1 MEQTR
6 TKNNRQLRKTRVRN
20 RIRGTA
26 TRPRLTL
33 NISNRHVSGQLID
46 DEARVTLTA
55 SSTVGQKNL
64 DVNLLE
70 RAKWVGADLAK
81 KAKKAKITHVVL
93 DRGSRKYHGRV
104 AALADA
110 VRAEGIEL

>member
-1 MEQTR
+1 M
-6 TKNNRQLRKTRVRN
+6 RN

-26 TRPRLTL
+26 SRPRLTL

-46 DEARVTLTA
+46 DDARVTLAA

-64 DVNLLE
+64 GNNLLE

-81 KAKKAKITHVVL
+81 KAKKAKITQVVL

-110 VRAEGIEL
+110 LRTEGIEL